1 MKKKLNPI
9 IIKDSKHVKNI
20 FIQLD
25 LKKNSTLVRSNFSPW
40 ENIALIIE
48 GLAVTAQQCIAEG
61 IDRNEVYKA
70 INEYLI
76 KAMPNYKV
84 AKEKRAD

>member
-1 MKKKLNPI
+1 MKKKVTPLT
-9 IIKDSKHVKNI
+9 IKDSKHVKNI

-25 LKKNSTLVRSNFSPW
+25 LKKNSTLVHSNFSPW

-48 GLAVTAQQCIAEG
+48 GLAVTAEKCITEG
-61 IDRNEVYKA
+61 IERKEVYKA

-76 KAMPNYKV
+76 KAMPSYKV